1 MSQPG
6 ELFGAHTPLPRLRS
20 DLVISPQK
28 YRGTTSYVIKDPV
41 ALRYYRLGEYE
52 LQVAGLLN
60 GQRTLTEVTEQLQ
73 KQVRDRTVEPAT
85 VLRIVTHF
93 AQMSFLQL
101 SGESAHRLLALMTE
115 GRKKQKTLQ
124 RVLGIAGA
132 LVYFKFSL
140 FDPDLLLLKMEKR
153 IRWLWSRTTAILLA
167 LLVGVALVLVFQNW
181 GQAGTQIHRD
191 FLTLHNLVWLWMI
204 MIGVKIVHE
213 FGHALMCRHY
223 GGEVHDLGAMFII
236 LTPFLFCDAT
246 DSWMFKNK
254 WHKILVNTAGILVE
268 LILASLAVL
277 VWVVTPP
284 GLINQLAFN
293 AMVVCSVSTVI
304 FNANP
309 LMKFD
314 GYYVLA
320 DLLEI
325 PNLRERA
332 SKQVT
337 GFMTSLVTGQPATG
351 LTEMSRVRSLV
362 FGLYAVA
369 SYLYVWFIMI
379 RIFGGI
385 GKKLEPYGLGWLGKV
400 SLLTTYGAGIGIP
413 VFFFLKR
420 LLPTL
425 RQTGFRIN
433 LPGRTAKVIGG
444 ILLAGLV
451 LAVWPRAV
459 EVASSC
465 VLAGANRSTVRV
477 QSEGFLRKILVT
489 EGQFVRRG
497 QILAVLEN
505 DDLNTRLANQ
515 EAQLQIVEL
524 RRQAASAQGDSGGV
538 NLTTK
543 EAAVVS
549 GLVTNLRQR
558 ASALQLTA
566 PVAGVVLTSDLESLR
581 GMYLPEGSLFC
592 EVLPA
597 GQINVVI
604 ALTEDQAGVVRPGQP
619 VDLRIYALP
628 AQIFHGTVKK
638 TFTATSGDLPHP
650 ALAGRFG
657 GDIPTELDLSGR
669 ERPVDTLCLAELQ
682 IENPDRFLRPGMSG
696 RARILCGRSTIGHLV
711 GRKIRSLIRL
721 DFQF

>member
-6 ELFGAHTPLPRLRS
+6 DLFGTHTPLPRLRS

-41 ALRYYRLGEYE
+41 GLRYYRLGTYE

-73 KQVRDRTVEPAT
+73 EQLRDRTVDQAT

-101 SGESAHRLLALMTE
+101 SGESANRLFALMADS
-115 GRKKQKTLQ
+115 RKKQKTLQ
-124 RVLGIAGA
+124 RIMGVAGA

-140 FDPDLLLLKMEKR
+140 FDPDLLLLKAEKR
-153 IRWLWSRTTAILLA
+153 IRWLWSKTTAIVLA
-167 LLVGVALVLVFQNW
+167 TVVSLALVLVFQN
-181 GQAGTQIHRD
+181 GSRISDRLPD
-191 FLTLHNLVWLWMI
+191 FLTLHNLVWLWVTL
-204 MIGVKIVHE
+204 IGVKVVHE
-213 FGHALMCRHY
+213 FGHALMCKHY

-246 DSWMFKNK
+246 DSWMFQNK
-254 WHKILVNTAGILVE
+254 WHKILVNLAGILVE
-268 LILASLAVL
+268 LILASLAVF

-337 GFMTSLVTGQPATG
+337 GFMTRLVTGRATPG
-351 LTEMSRVRSLV
+351 MTEMSPARSLI
-362 FGLYAVA
+362 FGLYSVA

-385 GKKLEPYGLGWLGKV
+385 GRKLEPYGLGWLGKF
-400 SLLTTYGAGIGIP
+400 SLLSTYGAGIGIP
-413 VFFFLKR
+413 IYFFIKR

-451 LAVWPRAV
+451 LAVWPRTV
-459 EVASSC
+459 QVTTSC
-465 VLAGANRSTVRV
+465 VLAGTNRRGVRA
-477 QSEGFLRKILVT
+477 QSDGFVRNILVK
-489 EGQFVRRG
+489 EGQFVQRG
-497 QILAVLEN
+497 QALATLEN
-505 DDLNTRLANQ
+505 DDLVTRLANQ
-515 EAQLQIVEL
+515 ESQLQIVEL
-524 RRQAASAQGDSGGV
+524 RRQSASALNDSAGV
-538 NLTTK
+538 NLHTK
-543 EAAVVS
+543 EAAVVT
-549 GLVTNLRQR
+549 GLLTALRQR
-558 ASALQLTA
+558 CVDLQLTA
-566 PVAGVVLTSDLESLR
+566 PVAGVVLSADLDADR
-581 GMYLPEGSLFC
+581 GLFLPEGSLFC
-592 EVLPA
+592 EILPA
-597 GQINVVI
+597 GQINVMI
-604 ALTEDQAGVVRPGQP
+604 ALTEDQAGLVQPGQP

-628 AQIFHGTVKK
+628 SQAFHGTVKK
-638 TFTATSGDLPHP
+638 TFHATSGDLPHP

-657 GDIPTELDLSGR
+657 GEVPTELDLTGR
-669 ERPVDTLCLAELQ
+669 ERPVETLCLAELQ
-682 IENPDRFLRPGMSG
+682 IENPDNFLRPGMSG
-696 RARILCGRSTIGHLV
+696 RARIVCGPSTIGRMI
-711 GRKIRSLIRL
+711 GRKLRSLVRL